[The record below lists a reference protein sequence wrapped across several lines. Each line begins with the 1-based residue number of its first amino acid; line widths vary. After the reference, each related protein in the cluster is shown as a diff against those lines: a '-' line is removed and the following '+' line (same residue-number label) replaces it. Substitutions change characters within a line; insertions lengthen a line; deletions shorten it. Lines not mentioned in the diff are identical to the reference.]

1 MTQHG
6 DRLCQRARSVSA
18 PRSFEHRGYR
28 VFHVYRADEFPDRL
42 QYVFSFSPEED
53 DLGWQFDV
61 RELPGAGDSPADPA
75 GLIREAIDRCL
86 DQGEPFP
93 FDPEPRP
100 LPRGCGGL
108 PKEDLPVYL
117 DLLNSLEAVNR
128 RRNPMTNPLQERHI
142 AGALRL
148 VDLLGELDPAQRQ
161 FLEQW
166 LSAAQSR
173 RQA

>member
-1 MTQHG
+1 MPTLTLHLG
-6 DRLCQRARSVSA
+6 SEVFL
-18 PRSFEHRGYR
+18 EHRGYR

-42 QYVFSFSPEED
+42 QHVFSFSPEEE

-93 FDPEPRP
+93 FDPEPGS
-100 LPRGCGGL
+100 LPRGGGGL
-108 PKEDLPVYL
+108 PKEDLPDDW

>member
-1 MTQHG
+1 
-6 DRLCQRARSVSA
+6 
-18 PRSFEHRGYR
+18 
-28 VFHVYRADEFPDRL
+28 
-42 QYVFSFSPEED
+42 
-53 DLGWQFDV
+53 
-61 RELPGAGDSPADPA
+61 LPGAGDSPADPA

-100 LPRGCGGL
+100 RPRGCGGL
-108 PKEDLPVYL
+108 PKEELPVYL